1 MLLSTL
7 SLDFSAKVWIYMADR
22 ALNWEETDKA
32 RKAVYHF
39 AEQWSSHNRAL
50 LSYGDIFHHRFIV
63 FMVDETNAGA
73 SGCSIDSSVHFIK
86 SLEEKF
92 NVSFFN
98 REIFAY
104 LEDEKV
110 KVVSKNDFAS
120 VYQNGRIN
128 DETLM
133 FNNLVKNRQ
142 EFEDTW
148 VAPLGESWYKRF
160 V

>member
-22 ALNWEETDKA
+22 ALNWDETDAA
-32 RKAVYHF
+32 REAVYNF
-39 AEQWSSHNRAL
+39 AEQWSSHNRDL

-63 FMVDETNAGA
+63 LMVDETNAGA

-86 SLEEKF
+86 SLEQKF
-92 NVSFFN
+92 NVGFFN
-98 REIFAY
+98 RELFAY
-104 LEDEKV
+104 LEEEEV
-110 KVVSKNDFAS
+110 KVVSKNDIAAA
-120 VYQNGRIN
+120 YQDGKLN

-142 EFEDTW
+142 EFEDAW

>member
-22 ALNWEETDKA
+22 ALNWEETDEA
-32 RKAVYHF
+32 REAVYNF
-39 AEQWSSHNRAL
+39 AEQWSSHNQDL

-63 FMVDETNAGA
+63 LMVDETKSGA
-73 SGCSIDSSVHFIK
+73 SGCSIDSSVRFIK
-86 SLEEKF
+86 SLEEKY
-92 NVSFFN
+92 NCSFFN

-104 LEDEKV
+104 LEEEEV
-110 KVVSKNDFAS
+110 KVLTKGELSEAYANKV
-120 VYQNGRIN
+120 IH

-133 FNNLVKNRQ
+133 FNNLVKTRQ
-142 EFEDTW
+142 EFEDGW
-148 VAPLGESWYKRF
+148 VAPLSEFWIKRF